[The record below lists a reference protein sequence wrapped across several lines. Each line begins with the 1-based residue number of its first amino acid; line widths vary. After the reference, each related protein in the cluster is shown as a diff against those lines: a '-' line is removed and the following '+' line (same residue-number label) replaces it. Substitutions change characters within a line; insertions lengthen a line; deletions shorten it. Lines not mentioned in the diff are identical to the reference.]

1 MKYGISVQ
9 YAQNCENYLYYT
21 RFNIPYM
28 KKLPERIE
36 KALENI
42 RKGSK
47 HYVDIKIINGR
58 TYVYESTSVWDKKS
72 KSIKKITKYIGRITE
87 SGEFIASRP
96 RDPQLSAAVVKESSA
111 EIETPKKPEKAAH
124 EVRSEM
130 GKYDAEI
137 LTELSADGRITLPQ
151 LGKKIGLSPTGTEWQ
166 RNNVEK
172 RYGVRYIAEINLD
185 RLGYLTYIIFI
196 KFSEKM
202 PPINEIRRELEK
214 EKSVQLALLAQ
225 GEYDIV
231 IYMVLPQRGDTLW
244 EFYNMRSRIFANY
257 DMKLYV
263 APFYS
268 TYSFIPLR
276 DSFFDMLS
284 EKVWVRN
291 KNQPKPQGEYIMR
304 REYVVLR
311 ELNSNGAM
319 DFTKIDSK
327 YNLPEGS
334 ARYTYHKLIDDGI
347 IKRITIAMENV
358 HLKYIS
364 LIMLQKVNHAKYMKD
379 REIVLRHIIQND
391 FKRIINKYAIEGDIK
406 VPEGIFF
413 ILPVLEDADY
423 ESSSDTLGKINGTSM
438 VNMIATSVLVGKLCY
453 RRLDEKLTVQHDILK
468 NEYETVQGAKRREG
482 EFELVQEKQPS
493 FEWQV

>member
-1 MKYGISVQ
+1 MK
-9 YAQNCENYLYYT
+9 T
-21 RFNIPYM
+21 
-28 KKLPERIE
+28 LPERIE
-36 KALENI
+36 KALEKI
-42 RKGSK
+42 RKESK

-58 TYVYESTSVWDKKS
+58 AYVYESTSIWDKKG

-96 RDPQLSAAVVKESSA
+96 RDPQLSAAVVKEPELEA
-111 EIETPKKPEKAAH
+111 ERPKEAQKTVP
-124 EVRSEM
+124 EVRAEM

-151 LGKKIGLSPTGTEWQ
+151 LGKKIGLSPTGAEWQ
-166 RNNVEK
+166 RNNIEK
-172 RYGVRYIAEINLD
+172 RYGVKYIAEIDLD
-185 RLGYLTYIIFI
+185 KLGYLTYVIFI

-214 EKSVQLALLAQ
+214 EKSVQLALLTQ

-231 IYMVLPQRGDTLW
+231 IYIVLPQHGNTLW
-244 EFYNMRSRIFANY
+244 EFYNIRGRIFAHY
-257 DMKLYV
+257 DMKLYA

-291 KNQPKPQGEYIMR
+291 KNQPRPQGEYIMR

-311 ELNSNGAM
+311 ELNSDGAM

-334 ARYTYHKLIDDGI
+334 ARYTYHKLLDDGI
-347 IKRITIAMENV
+347 IKRITIAMDNI

-379 REIVLRHIIQND
+379 REMVLRHIIQND

-413 ILPVLEDADY
+413 ILPVLEEADY
-423 ESSSDTLGKINGTSM
+423 ESSSDTLGKISGMSM
-438 VNMIATSVLVGKLCY
+438 VNMIATSVLVGRLCY
-453 RRLDEKLTVQHDILK
+453 RRLDEKFTVQHEILK
-468 NEYETVQGAKRREG
+468 NRYSAAHGAKKIDG
-482 EFELVQEKQPS
+482 EFDLVQEKQPA
-493 FEWQV
+493 FEWQI